1 MSYDIELNEYQKIK
15 IMSAALER
23 IKDAPITPDEIHE
36 TCQDA
41 LHLVTWGTYRAALRE
56 WGKTILRVVLK

>member
-1 MSYDIELNEYQKIK
+1 MRYYIELNEYQKVK
-15 IMSAALER
+15 IMNAALER
-23 IKDAPITPDEIHE
+23 IKDAPITPDEIQE

-41 LHLVTWGTYRAALRE
+41 LHLVTWGTYHAALSE